1 MTEIVLGSVYLF
13 EGSGSYSPPDG
24 SARDT
29 SPASK
34 TARHKILVV
43 DDHKL
48 IVDTLSEILEDAG
61 FEVEVAYDGRQAIEK
76 AAHRSSQ

>member
-13 EGSGSYSPPDG
+13 EGSGRYSPPDG
-24 SARDT
+24 SAIDT

-48 IVDTLSEILEDAG
+48 IVNTLSEILEDAG
-61 FEVEVAYDGRQAIEK
+61 FEVEVAYDGWQAIEK
-76 AAHRSSQ
+76 AAPRSSQ